1 MHPSS
6 IKQRKIKTLQRETEK
21 HSQQGNGY
29 RASSSWQQIRVFKT
43 EDLGESKE
51 AEEGDTESKIESF
64 EQKERPYHQHDE
76 IEETHF
82 RSKGHSLSL
91 RFIQRNMPQ
100 WRVC

>member
-6 IKQRKIKTLQRETEK
+6 INQRKIKTLQRETEK

-64 EQKERPYHQHDE
+64 EQRVRKAVRQTKHVQTRPKARSVYRYPRCKECMCRTD
-76 IEETHF
+76 
-82 RSKGHSLSL
+82 
-91 RFIQRNMPQ
+91 
-100 WRVC
+100 